1 MLPADTGV
9 RLYLLFLL
17 SFPYEEVVIYVIRLT
32 SNNISSENENRKVSL
47 KNMCLINE
55 SREISL

>member
-1 MLPADTGV
+1 MSLCG
-9 RLYLLFLL
+9 
-17 SFPYEEVVIYVIRLT
+17 LT

-55 SREISL
+55 SREVSLKNIFVINAN